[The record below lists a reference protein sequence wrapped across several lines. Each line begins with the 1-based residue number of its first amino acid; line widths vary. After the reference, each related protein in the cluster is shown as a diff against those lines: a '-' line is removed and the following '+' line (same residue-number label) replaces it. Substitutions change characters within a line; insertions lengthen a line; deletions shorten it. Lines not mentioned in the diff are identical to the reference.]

1 MTKRIPTKKARV
13 RTNFYLT
20 TLQTERLKK
29 LSAKTGLSVSEILRR
44 AIDEY
49 WEKESKKKEGK

>member
-20 TLQTERLKK
+20 MLQTERLKK

-49 WEKESKKKEGK
+49 WERQKK